1 MPLELHCAGVV
12 VVPTAE
18 ILLLDETAPAA
29 RALVLSAV
37 LNMVSVLGKLV

>member
-1 MPLELHCAGVV
+1 MPLELLDAGGVV
-12 VVPTAE
+12 VHTAE